1 MQNLL
6 ALLLRYKFFLIFL
19 ILEII
24 AFSMIIN
31 HTYYQRYIIINST
44 NRITGSVYKWKMG
57 ISEYFFLKKVN
68 QSLAEEN
75 SRLHE
80 MLERYQSYIEELA
93 TAGYDTSFVNSY
105 NYLPVKVISN
115 STNKRNNYL
124 MINKGQK
131 HGIGK
136 NMAVVSPDGVVGIV
150 VNVSDNFSWV
160 MSVLNSNTK
169 INGRFLNTNFQ
180 GSLSWDGND
189 YRIGTFKDVPSHVQ
203 IKTGDTIVT
212 SGYSLMFPPDIMIGT
227 VKDYY
232 IGRGD
237 HFYTVKLLFT
247 VDYNRLSHVYVIH
260 NLKREEQLSIIS
272 DVSK

>member
-6 ALLLRYKFFLIFL
+6 ALLLKYKFFLIFL

-31 HTYYQRYIIINST
+31 HSYYQRYLLFTNA
-44 NRITGSVYKWKMG
+44 NRITGSVYRWKMG
-57 ISEYFFLKKVN
+57 VSEYLFLKKTN

-75 SRLHE
+75 ARLHE
-80 MLERYQSYIEELA
+80 MLEQYHSYFGELA
-93 TAGYDTSFVNSY
+93 IAENDSLSISRY
-105 NYLPVKVISN
+105 NYVPVKVISN
-115 STNKRNNYL
+115 STNKRNNYI
-124 MINKGQK
+124 MIDKGRK
-131 HGIGK
+131 HGI
-136 NMAVVSPDGVVGIV
+136 NRDMAVISPDGVVGIV
-150 VNVSDNFSWV
+150 VNVSENYSWV

-169 INGRFLNTNFQ
+169 INGRFINTNYQ

-212 SGYSLMFPPDIMIGT
+212 SGYSMMFPPDIMIGT
-227 VKDYY
+227 VKEHD

-247 VDYNRLSHVYVIH
+247 VDYNRLSHVYVII
-260 NLKREEQLSIIS
+260 NLKREEQFSIIN
-272 DVSK
+272 DVTR